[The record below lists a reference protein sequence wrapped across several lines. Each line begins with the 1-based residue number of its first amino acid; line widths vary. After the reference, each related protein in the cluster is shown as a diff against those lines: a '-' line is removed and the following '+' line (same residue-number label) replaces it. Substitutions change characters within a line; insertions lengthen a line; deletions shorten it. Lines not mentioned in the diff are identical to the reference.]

1 MNYLA
6 HIFLSGT
13 SPKAQVGGF
22 IADAVKGKYDK
33 YPFAMQLGIWLHRKV
48 DEFTDNHVLV
58 KDILTDLRPRFGR
71 YSVILPDLFF
81 DHFLAKNFSNY
92 SKVSLRIY
100 AYRFYSYLLLN
111 YYYLP
116 SRVQGFLWHFIF
128 TNRLC
133 RYCTV
138 EGLFESLQIMV
149 TYRNIPL
156 STKSIEEYF
165 VDNYTNYQSL
175 FNIFF
180 SDLQSYLRQIRKN
193 DSL

>member
-13 SPKAQVGGF
+13 SPKSQVGGF

-111 YYYLP
+111 Y
-116 SRVQGFLWHFIF
+116 
-128 TNRLC
+128 
-133 RYCTV
+133 
-138 EGLFESLQIMV
+138 
-149 TYRNIPL
+149 
-156 STKSIEEYF
+156 
-165 VDNYTNYQSL
+165 
-175 FNIFF
+175 
-180 SDLQSYLRQIRKN
+180 
-193 DSL
+193 